1 MNLTFHI
8 YCKNKAFS
16 VSNAM
21 LDVIT
26 RYLNTAEIHYKVIEG
41 GNKIIQDRTGCPI
54 YVHNEKLWNF
64 IRVLALDGQF
74 DK

>member
-8 YCKNKAFS
+8 YCKNKAFR
-16 VSNAM
+16 VSNAT

-26 RYLNTAEIHYKVIEG
+26 RYLNTAEIHY
-41 GNKIIQDRTGCPI
+41 
-54 YVHNEKLWNF
+54 NEKLWNF

>member
-8 YCKNKAFS
+8 YCKNKAFR
-16 VSNAM
+16 VSNAT

-41 GNKIIQDRTGCPI
+41 GICFD
-54 YVHNEKLWNF
+54 NEKLWNF